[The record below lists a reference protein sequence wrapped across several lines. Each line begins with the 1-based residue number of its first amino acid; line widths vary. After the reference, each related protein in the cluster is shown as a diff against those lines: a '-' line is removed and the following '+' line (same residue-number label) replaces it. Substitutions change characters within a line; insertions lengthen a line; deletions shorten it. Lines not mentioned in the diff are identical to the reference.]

1 MEAKNVL
8 LFPYYPRKAEDMM
21 SDHIDNRKLYEV
33 VTKDTVLDRA
43 EVEHLEICD
52 ECLEMIRVFVRQKQS
67 KNATPH

>member
-1 MEAKNVL
+1 
-8 LFPYYPRKAEDMM
+8 MM

-33 VTKDTVLDRA
+33 VTKDAVLERA

-67 KNATPH
+67 KDATPH